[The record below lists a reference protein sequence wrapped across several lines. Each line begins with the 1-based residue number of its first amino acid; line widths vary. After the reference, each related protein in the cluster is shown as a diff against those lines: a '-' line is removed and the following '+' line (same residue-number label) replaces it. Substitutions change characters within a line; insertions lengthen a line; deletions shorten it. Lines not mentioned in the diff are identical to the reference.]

1 MFDKLVDLLQQTFHA
16 LLPFV
21 VLEPFERGVLT
32 RLGKVKREL
41 GPGFHWCFPFHIDSV
56 WHEHVTPRTSRI
68 SGLSTTT
75 TDGKA
80 VGFDAVITYRITDI
94 TKALMEVTDLQDALV
109 DSCAGI
115 IGTQLSSSSWQDI
128 LHGDAVE
135 ALAPACRKR
144 GWRWGV
150 EIMSVQLTGI
160 AVVKNLRLA
169 ITSAHAAH
177 HEGNLLG

>member
-1 MFDKLVDLLQQTFHA
+1 MLDRLVEIIQQTFTA

-32 RLGKVKREL
+32 RLGKVKGEL
-41 GPGFHWCFPFHIDSV
+41 GPGFHWCYPLHIDSV
-56 WHEHVTPRTSRI
+56 WHEHVTPRTARI
-68 SGLSTTT
+68 AGLSTTT

-94 TKALMEVTDLQDALV
+94 TKAIMEVTDLQDALA

-115 IGTQLSSSSWQDI
+115 IGTQLSNSSWDDI
-128 LHGDAVE
+128 RRGDAVE
-135 ALAPACRKR
+135 SLSAACRKR

-150 EIMSVQLTGI
+150 EIMSVQLTGF
-160 AVVKNLRLA
+160 AVVKNIRLA
-169 ITSAHAAH
+169 IASAQHAGH
-177 HEGNLLG
+177 QGNLIE